1 MNNKKANFLFGLEK
15 LPKIMSTTR
24 SIITDINTIDLCR
37 CHTVDILQQDYIA
50 YAYNGSETWHVP
62 GRFPFLLAPSEVE
75 LAAFIMHASREQDLF
90 IYS

>member
-90 IYS
+90 IYR